1 MGCTVKS
8 ASTSSHHSG
17 VLAILERL
25 GGIRAALT
33 KAPEPLHMLLSEF
46 ATTDLTTAVIRG
58 RPASFA
64 PGVWDL
70 IDQGPV
76 WWGRDPLGRVSLASV
91 FREMAGMSLY
101 LRATAEMLED
111 FSIARVRQFEA
122 ALRPVYAPLTI
133 EDCGSDGQ
141 STVSS
146 EGDSD
151 VPSATEMEAVHAF
164 TLIRAFQHA
173 ALLYLY
179 RAICG
184 LPTRHAL
191 VQQHVKSCLACI
203 FEIPR
208 QAKVIN
214 CVIFPLFIAGAH
226 SVSAEEQREVLK
238 MTDLLY
244 DDMRFA
250 SIEAVKSVFKKVW
263 SSDSTHQ
270 SWFDVFKHLSPNAL
284 VL

>member
-1 MGCTVKS
+1 MGCTLKS

-25 GGIRAALT
+25 GGIHAALK
-33 KAPEPLHMLLSEF
+33 KAPEPLHMLISEF
-46 ATTDLTTAVIRG
+46 ATTDLTSAIIRG

-64 PGVWDL
+64 PAVWDQ

-76 WWGRDPLGRVSLASV
+76 WWGRDPLGRISLASV
-91 FREMAGMSLY
+91 FREMASMSLY
-101 LRATAEMLED
+101 LQAIASMVED
-111 FSIARVRQFEA
+111 FSIERVRQFEA

-133 EDCGSDGQ
+133 EDCDGQ
-141 STVSS
+141 STIS
-146 EGDSD
+146 EGSE
-151 VPSATEMEAVHAF
+151 VLSAVEMEAVHAF

-179 RAICG
+179 RAVCG

-226 SVSAEEQREVLK
+226 SVSAEEQRAVLK
-238 MTDLLY
+238 MADVLY

-250 SIEAVKSVFKKVW
+250 SIEAVKSVFKMVW
-263 SSDSTHQ
+263 LSDSPDQ
-270 SWFDVFKHLSPNAL
+270 SWFDVFSHLSPHAL